1 MRHTEV
7 LIAGGG
13 LAGSTAAAMLGR
25 AGLDAILIDPHDI
38 YPSDFRCEK
47 LDKLQVALLEKT
59 GLAGPVL
66 STATRDDD
74 VWIARFGRLVEK
86 RPNRQYNPICF
97 TIRWSMRSAL
107 KYRDLCFLFGVRS
120 HPSSRATT
128 ARRSRCQAVRNFL
141 PGL

>member
-1 MRHTEV
+1 MRV
-7 LIAGGG
+7 
-13 LAGSTAAAMLGR
+13 
-25 AGLDAILIDPHDI
+25 LIDPHDI

-86 RPNRQYNPICF
+86 RPNRQYNLLYD
-97 TIRWSMRSAL
+97 TM
-107 KYRDLCFLFGVRS
+107 VN
-120 HPSSRATT
+120 
-128 ARRSRCQAVRNFL
+128 AVRAQIPRSVLFVRGKVASIVTSNDRQKITLSSGEEFSARL
-141 PGL
+141 VVIANGLNIGLRHALGMNSRYHQ